1 MRKIFSLILGLAL
14 IPFISN
20 AAYPD
25 KPITLIVPFP
35 AGSATDTVAR
45 TLAEEMSSDLRQ
57 TIIVDNKPGAQG
69 IIGMNAAVKAA
80 PDGYTLVVLGVTTG
94 ASNVSLFKKLS
105 YDPIKDLTPLGMVA
119 ESPIVLVSA
128 PGFKANN
135 SGDLFKLGKEN
146 PGKLTYAYGSGS
158 AQVAAAKLIDMG
170 GIKAVGV
177 PYKGSPQALI
187 DVMSGQV
194 DFMFIDLSL
203 AIPQIEA
210 GKLKALGV
218 TTKTPFSIVPKIPTI
233 NQSGAPGYEL
243 VVWFALAGPAG
254 IPQPVVT
261 RISQALD
268 KALQSPA
275 LQKRYFGLGLEVKQ
289 MSPSGF
295 GNFLK
300 SEIQNWGQLIRQA
313 GIQAE

>member
-1 MRKIFSLILGLAL
+1 MRKIFSLILSLAL
-14 IPFISN
+14 IPSITN

-135 SGDLFKLGKEN
+135 SGELFKLGKEN
-146 PGKLTYAYGSGS
+146 PGKLAYAYGSGS

-289 MSPSGF
+289 MSPNGF
-295 GNFLK
+295 GDFLK

>member
-1 MRKIFSLILGLAL
+1 MSKILSLLLFFAL
-14 IPFISN
+14 IPFSAI

-45 TLAEEMSSDLRQ
+45 TLAEEMSADLRQ

-69 IIGMNAAVKAA
+69 VIGMNAAVKSA
-80 PDGYTLVVLGVTTG
+80 PNGYTLVILGVTTG

-105 YDPIKDLTPLGMVA
+105 YDPIKDLTPIGLIA
-119 ESPIVLVSA
+119 ESPIVLVAA

-135 SGDLFKLGKEN
+135 SGELFKIGKEN

-177 PYKGSPQALI
+177 PYKGSPQALV

-194 DFMFIDLSL
+194 DFMFVDLSL

-218 TTKTPFSIVPKIPTI
+218 TTKTPFSVVPKIPAI

-254 IPQPVVT
+254 IPQPIVN

-268 KALQSPA
+268 KAQKSPA
-275 LQKRYFGLGLEVKQ
+275 LQKRYFGLGLAVKQ
-289 MSPSGF
+289 MSPNQF

-300 SEIQNWGQLIRQA
+300 SEIDNWGKLIRQA
-313 GIQAE
+313 GIPAE

>member
-45 TLAEEMSSDLRQ
+45 TLAVEMSSDLRQ

-105 YDPIKDLTPLGMVA
+105 YDPVKDLTPLGMVA

-135 SGDLFKLGKEN
+135 SGELFKLGKEN

-289 MSPSGF
+289 MSPNGF
-295 GNFLK
+295 GDFLK
-300 SEIQNWGQLIRQA
+300 KEIQNWGQLIRQA

>member
-69 IIGMNAAVKAA
+69 IIGMNAAIKAA

>member
-1 MRKIFSLILGLAL
+1 MRKIFSLILSFAL
-14 IPFISN
+14 IPFIAN

-105 YDPIKDLTPLGMVA
+105 YDPIKDLTPLGMIA

-135 SGDLFKLGKEN
+135 SGELFKLGKEN

-177 PYKGSPQALI
+177 PYKGSPQALV

-218 TTKTPFSIVPKIPTI
+218 TTKAPFSIVPKIPTI

-254 IPQPVVT
+254 VPQPVVT

-275 LQKRYFGLGLEVKQ
+275 LQKKYFGLGLEVKQ

-295 GNFLK
+295 GDFLK

-313 GIQAE
+313 GIKAE

>member
-1 MRKIFSLILGLAL
+1 MRKIFSLILSLAL
-14 IPFISN
+14 IPFVAN

-105 YDPIKDLTPLGMVA
+105 YDPIKDLTPLGMIA

-128 PGFKANN
+128 PGFKASN
-135 SGDLFKLGKEN
+135 SGELFKLGKEN

-177 PYKGSPQALI
+177 PYKGSPQALV

-261 RISQALD
+261 RISKALD

-275 LQKRYFGLGLEVKQ
+275 LQKKYFGLGLEVKQ

-295 GNFLK
+295 GDFLK

-313 GIQAE
+313 GIKAE